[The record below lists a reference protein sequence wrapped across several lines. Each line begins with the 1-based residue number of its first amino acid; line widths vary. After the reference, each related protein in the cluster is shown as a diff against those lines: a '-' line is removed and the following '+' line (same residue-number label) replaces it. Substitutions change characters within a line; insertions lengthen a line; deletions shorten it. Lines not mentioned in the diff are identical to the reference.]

1 MKKTWTEERETAL
14 IDMWGRGISI
24 TQIAELMDLSRSTI
38 GGKLHRMGLMGNIDA
53 CNGRYYRNKG
63 VKISQDSAYW
73 DCKLFEPYA
82 VRKARAEKER
92 HRG

>member
-1 MKKTWTEERETAL
+1 MTKTWTEERETLL

-38 GGKLHRMGLMGNIDA
+38 GGKLHRLGLMGDIRA
-53 CNGRYYRNKG
+53 CNERYFRTKG
-63 VKISQDSAYW
+63 EKIAQDSAYW

-82 VRKARAEKER
+82 VRKARMER
-92 HRG
+92 ERFRA